1 MVNQELAYQAVQPA
15 LNKGRAVI
23 ALPSDAGDAAAYV
36 LNFIQTGNSH
46 FDRSLAI
53 KAMQQRVEQLR
64 EKTGD
69 HQEAE
74 LMAHAITIN
83 ALFQLFT
90 AESVRAGAPEHKAI
104 FAKLALNCNAAY
116 TRTLIASEGLRQQR
130 QGKAVIR

>member
-1 MVNQELAYQAVQPA
+1 MLQYTSAP
-15 LNKGRAVI
+15 VI
-23 ALPSDAGDAAAYV
+23 TDSG
-36 LNFIQTGNSH
+36 GN
-46 FDRSLAI
+46 
-53 KAMQQRVEQLR
+53 
-64 EKTGD
+64 

-74 LMAHAITIN
+74 LMAHAVTIN

-90 AESVRAGAPEHKAI
+90 AESVRAGAPENKAI